1 MVPIR
6 LFITLTELDF
16 LSFWNTR
23 TRRYGSTKTFA
34 VPAVVHRVTVVGQ
47 ATEEGQASYAAI
59 DRNRE
64 IAISFMRQTL
74 QG

>member
-1 MVPIR
+1 M
-6 LFITLTELDF
+6 ELPVLCYEF
-16 LSFWNTR
+16 GILELAGM
-23 TRRYGSTKTFA
+23 GSTKTFA